1 MNEIQL
7 LRTLNL
13 VRLSDCYIE
22 ILMKIPSSDGCK
34 EIRET
39 LQSIYNRGRN
49 NILECKDDPKAIL
62 DIYIQTVYELVAY
75 IASLEVEDDFDL
87 EDLDEDED
95 VDNDWFAK
103 AFEAAVMGRSE
114 SKNKERD

>member
-22 ILMKIPSSDGCK
+22 ILLKIPSSDGCK

-49 NILECKDDPKAIL
+49 SILECKDDPKAIL
-62 DIYIQTVYELVAY
+62 DSYIQTAYELVTY
-75 IASLEVEDDFDL
+75 IRSLEVEDD
-87 EDLDEDED
+87 ED
-95 VDNDWFAK
+95 VDYDWFSK
-103 AFEAAVMGRSE
+103 AFEAAIMGRVE